1 MVQRLLKNSTAKV
14 AEVLQM
20 ALVEHTNL
28 RKSVV
33 CAEGIMI
40 ALLEQKDSVAIKVFH
55 DLKLDPGKVRSEI
68 NDRSYQVLSELP
80 ESDTASVGRLKIS
93 KEVQNLFEE
102 ADRERRRLGDSFI
115 STGSLFLGSFSKL
128 VPGLSSI
135 LQEVGLEYDDCCKAL
150 DGIRGNKK
158 ISEKDSESR
167 ISMMDQYTTDL
178 TVKARRGELDP
189 VISRDREIERVIQ
202 ILSRRKKNN
211 PLLVGSPGV
220 GKTVIAEG
228 LANRIAEADVPEYL
242 LNRKILS
249 LEITALLAGAKMQGE
264 FEERLKTVVDEVAD
278 SAGEIILFIDEI
290 HTVVGAGRT
299 SGALD
304 ASNMLKPALARG
316 QLQCIGATTD
326 REYKQYIESDK
337 ALERRFQR
345 VKVDQPT
352 ISDTFHILQGL
363 KPKYES
369 HHGVQYTDDSL
380 LAAAE
385 FSEKYIPERSLPDKA
400 IDLIDESGSIRR
412 LKLIYTPPEIRVLE
426 QKKQELLDKK
436 GEAFNDQDFESMTTF
451 QMELT
456 QIESFLAE
464 KRRGLEKSNGK
475 KDHNISREDIAHL
488 IHVQTGIPVAKMV
501 AAEAERL
508 EKLELSLGCRVIGQE
523 HAVKSVSDSIRR
535 NRSGL
540 RRENSPIAS
549 FLFLGP
555 TGVGKTE
562 LAKAIAAEIL
572 DDENRII
579 RVDMSE
585 YMERHDVSK
594 LIGSPPGYV
603 GYGEGGQLTEKVKR
617 NPYSIVLFDE
627 FEKAH
632 PDVFNIL
639 LQVLDEGW
647 LTDGEGQKVSFRN
660 CIVIGTTNLG
670 ADIMMDRKRPIG
682 IGAQIQEW
690 SRDDETREI
699 YKIVKK
705 HFRPEFLNRLDE
717 VVIFNR
723 LEKGHLSEIL
733 LILVND
739 LRLRLEKIGHKLKF
753 SDLASKRVLDDIDTM
768 SYGARPLRRY
778 LEQKVENQIASALIA
793 RDKDQKFTIEVRIDS
808 EKIVVDLKP
817 IDGK

>member
-28 RKSVV
+28 RKSIV

-40 ALLEQKDSVAIKVFH
+40 ALLEQKDSVAIKVFN

-68 NDRSYQVLSELP
+68 NDRSYQVLSDLP

-135 LQEVGLEYDDCCKAL
+135 LKEVGLEYDDCCKAL
-150 DGIRGNKK
+150 DSIRGNKK

-211 PLLVGSPGV
+211 PLLVGAPGV

-264 FEERLKTVVDEVAD
+264 FEERLKTIVDEVAD

-337 ALERRFQR
+337 ALERRFQK

-385 FSEKYIPERSLPDKA
+385 FSEKYIPDRSLPDKA

-456 QIESFLAE
+456 QIESRLAE
-464 KRRGLEKSNGK
+464 KRRDLDKSNGK
-475 KDHNISREDIAHL
+475 KDHNICREDIAHL

-508 EKLELSLGCRVIGQE
+508 EKLELNLGRRVIGQD
-523 HAVKSVSDSIRR
+523 HAVRSVSDAIRR

-562 LAKAIAAEIL
+562 LAKVIAAEIL

-660 CIVIGTTNLG
+660 SIVIGTTNLG

-682 IGAQIQEW
+682 IGAQIEEW

-723 LEKGHLSEIL
+723 LEKGHLGEIL
-733 LILVND
+733 LILIND

-753 SDLASKRVLDDIDTM
+753 CDHASKRVLDDIDTM

-778 LEQKVENQIASALIA
+778 LEQKVENQIASALIV
-793 RDKDQKFTIEVRIDS
+793 RDKDQKFSIEVGIDS
-808 EKIVVDLKP
+808 EKIVVELKP
-817 IDGK
+817 IGGK

>member
-28 RKSVV
+28 RKSIV

-40 ALLEQKDSVAIKVFH
+40 ALLEQKDSVAIKVFN

-68 NDRSYQVLSELP
+68 NDRSYQVLSDLP

-135 LQEVGLEYDDCCKAL
+135 LKEVGLEYDDCCKAL
-150 DGIRGNKK
+150 DSIRGNKK

-211 PLLVGSPGV
+211 PLLVGAPGV

-264 FEERLKTVVDEVAD
+264 FEERLKTIVDEVAD

-337 ALERRFQR
+337 ALERRFQK

-385 FSEKYIPERSLPDKA
+385 FSEKYIPDRSLPDKA

-456 QIESFLAE
+456 QIESRLAE
-464 KRRGLEKSNGK
+464 KRRDLDKSNGK
-475 KDHNISREDIAHL
+475 KDHNICREDIAHL

-508 EKLELSLGCRVIGQE
+508 EKLELNLGRRVIGQD
-523 HAVKSVSDSIRR
+523 HAVRSVSDAIRR

-562 LAKAIAAEIL
+562 LAKVIAAEIL

-660 CIVIGTTNLG
+660 SIVIGTTNLG

-682 IGAQIQEW
+682 IGAQIEEW

-723 LEKGHLSEIL
+723 LEKGHLGEIL
-733 LILVND
+733 LILIND

-753 SDLASKRVLDDIDTM
+753 CDHASKRVLDDIDTM

-778 LEQKVENQIASALIA
+778 LEQKVENQIASALIV
-793 RDKDQKFTIEVRIDS
+793 RDKDQNFSIEVGIDS
-808 EKIVVDLKP
+808 EKIVVELKP
-817 IDGK
+817 IGGK